1 MKKHSL
7 SLLPLAVLA
16 TILFAFSACK
26 KEEAD
31 NPNIIY
37 RSVNKTITCIPG
49 ISATDTI
56 DVNNDGLSEMY
67 FIIQNLGADTG
78 IILLNSNSQP
88 SGFAIGTLAPIPII
102 RVLNDGETTPLSASA
117 YISTAY
123 PTYKASGYRE
133 GLLSGEAYIAF
144 RFTTGIKY
152 NYGWMKIS
160 LNSAFTEL
168 KVIEYAYNLV
178 PDEVIEVGAK

>member
-1 MKKHSL
+1 MKNYSL
-7 SLLPLAVLA
+7 PIFPLAVL
-16 TILFAFSACK
+16 TTLLLTFSSCK
-26 KEEAD
+26 KEESD
-31 NPNIIY
+31 NPNIVY
-37 RSVNKTITCIPG
+37 RTVNKTITCIPG
-49 ISATDTI
+49 LSATDTI

-67 FIIQNLGADTG
+67 FVIQNLGADTG

-88 SGFAIGTLAPIPII
+88 SGFAVGTLAPIPII

-117 YISTAY
+117 YMSTAY
-123 PTYKASGYRE
+123 PTYKASGFRE
-133 GLLSGEAYIAF
+133 GLLSGDAYIAF
-144 RFTTGIKY
+144 RFTTGSKY

-168 KVIEYAYNLV
+168 KVIEYAYNLI